1 MIDSELTASILEAQA
16 EADEVADN
24 YEKNENLSNEDVI
37 LSVPKLLSLP
47 KDAAIEKA
55 NEIKSK
61 GSQLDLLL
69 IKAESYSHFILENQ
83 KNSQLAAGI
92 HDDED
97 DEGNDDD
104 KIKDKKRVK
113 NQSTKSP
120 GKKAKSNITKFQQ
133 PKSLVGG
140 TLMSY
145 QLEGLRWLLT
155 LYENGLSGI
164 LADEMGLGKTIQ
176 IISLVAE
183 LRQNGVNGPFLIAGP
198 LATLM
203 NWINEFHK
211 WLPSCPVLLYHGSKQ
226 ERAELRKKH
235 MSLSNTKS
243 ISFPIIITSF
253 EICLLDR
260 IHLERYLWQYIILDE
275 GHRIKNR
282 NCKLVKELKQI
293 KSVSR
298 LLLTGTPIQNTLEEL
313 WSLLNFCSP
322 TIFDDLDVFQ
332 SWFGFRNIG
341 KDTQVDDIIST
352 EQQERIVTKLHEIL
366 RPFLLRRMKKDVLIE
381 MPPKKEIVIY
391 CGLSPLQKVYYS
403 LVMNGNIIIFSY
415 FLIISSLIICLFRY
429 ST

>member
-1 MIDSELTASILEAQA
+1 MSSELSASILEAQK

-24 YEKNENLSNEDVI
+24 YENNDNLNSEDVVLTI
-37 LSVPKLLSLP
+37 PKLLSLP
-47 KDAAIEKA
+47 KEVAIEKA
-55 NEIKSK
+55 NDIKSK

-92 HDDED
+92 YNDEVDDDDEND
-97 DEGNDDD
+97 NDDNM
-104 KIKDKKRVK
+104 KDKKRGK
-113 NQSTKSP
+113 NQSIKSP
-120 GKKAKSNITKFQQ
+120 GKKSKSNNSKFQQ

-183 LRQNGVNGPFLIAGP
+183 LRQNSVNGPFLIAGP

-203 NWINEFHK
+203 NWINEFRK

-235 MSLSNTKS
+235 MSLSNTKNV
-243 ISFPIIITSF
+243 SFPIIITSF

-260 IHLERYLWQYIILDE
+260 AHLERYLWQYIILDE

-341 KDTQVDDIIST
+341 KETQVDDIIST

-391 CGLSPLQKVYYS
+391 CGLTPLQKVYYS
-403 LVMNGNIIIFSY
+403 LVMNGNHFLLSFILIFY
-415 FLIISSLIICLFRY
+415 TYL
-429 ST
+429 